1 MLHRIV
7 RLSGFGSEIRVTIV
21 SHEDNQLEYQGFG
34 FKEKEKGGQGFFEIR
49 KARCSDVSG
58 NKKGRL

>member
-21 SHEDNQLEYQGFG
+21 SHEDNQLEYQGIG
-34 FKEKEKGGQGFFEIR
+34 LKEKEKGG
-49 KARCSDVSG
+49 
-58 NKKGRL
+58 

>member
-7 RLSGFGSEIRVTIV
+7 SLSGVGSEIRVTIV

-34 FKEKEKGGQGFFEIR
+34 IKE
-49 KARCSDVSG
+49 
-58 NKKGRL
+58 